1 MVVGMTIRT
10 FNHKGLRNFFNHGSK
25 SGILPALANKIEL
38 ILDRLDAAAEPKDMN
53 FPGSNFHLLK
63 GDLKGFYSVHVN
75 GNWVII
81 FRFENGEVIDVDLV
95 DYH

>member
-1 MVVGMTIRT
+1 MTIRT
-10 FNHKGLRNFFNHGSK
+10 FKNKGLKKFFDTGSK
-25 SGILPALANKIEL
+25 SGILPALAFKIEL
-38 ILDRLDAAAEPKDMN
+38 ILDRLDAAVEPRDMN
-53 FPGSNFHLLK
+53 FPGSDFHPLK

-81 FRFENGEVIDVDLV
+81 FRFEKGDVFEVDLV